1 MAVSARYSTKRTRK
15 FIGWTLRYAVIAL
28 VLIFFAFPVF
38 WILSTSF
45 KSAAEYSHSPP
56 IYIPAAPHIDN
67 YVRALGKGGEGTKAL
82 RDSLIIGISATLLTL
97 LLGVPTAYSMAR
109 FETGGRNFSFWIL
122 SQRMMPPVAAVLPI
136 FILYRTVKLLDT
148 HLGLI
153 VLYTV
158 FALPLCIWMMRS
170 YLQDVSVEIEESARM
185 EGASQWQVWRHITLP
200 LVAPGLSATMIFVFI
215 FAWTEFLF
223 ALVLTRS
230 SVLTLPVLVSRFF
243 GTQSYEW
250 GVASAVAVIATL
262 PVVIL
267 SLFVQRHFV
276 RGMTLGAVK
285 S

>member
-1 MAVSARYSTKRTRK
+1 MISSRQRNKQTRK
-15 FIGWTLRYAVIAL
+15 MIGWTLRYAVL
-28 VLIFFAFPVF
+28 GVVLIFFAFPVF
-38 WILSTSF
+38 WIVSTSL
-45 KSAAEYSHSPP
+45 KTPEEYTHSPP
-56 IYIPAAPHIDN
+56 IYIPAQPHFDN
-67 YVRALGKGGEGTKAL
+67 YSRALGKGGEGGKAL
-82 RDSLIIGISATLLTL
+82 RDSLVIGISATLLTL
-97 LLGVPTAYSMAR
+97 LLGVPAAYSMAR
-109 FETGGRNFSFWIL
+109 YDTGGRNFSFWIL

-136 FILYRTVKLLDT
+136 FILYRNVKLLDT

-153 VLYTV
+153 LLYTV

-170 YLQDVSVEIEESARM
+170 YLQEVSVEMEESARM
-185 EGASQWQVWRHITLP
+185 EGASQWQVWRYITLP

-223 ALVLTRS
+223 SLVLTRS

>member
-1 MAVSARYSTKRTRK
+1 MARASRHNKRTRK
-15 FIGWTLRYAVIAL
+15 FIGWTLRYIVLAFVL
-28 VLIFFAFPVF
+28 VFFVFPVF
-38 WILSTSF
+38 WIISTSF
-45 KSAAEYSHSPP
+45 KAPDEYSHSPP
-56 IYIPAAPHIDN
+56 IYIPSEPHLDN
-67 YVRALGKGGEGTKAL
+67 YLRAMGNAGGTQAL
-82 RDSLIIGISATLLTL
+82 RDSLVIGIAATFLTL

-109 FETGGRNFSFWIL
+109 FDTGGRNFSFWIL

-136 FILYRTVKLLDT
+136 FILYRNVKLLDT

-153 VLYTV
+153 LLYTV

-170 YLQDVSVEIEESARM
+170 YLQDVSAEIEESARI
-185 EGASQWQVWRHITLP
+185 EGASQWQLWRYITLP
-200 LVAPGLSATMIFVFI
+200 LVAPGLSATTIFVFI

-223 ALVLTRS
+223 SLVLTRS

-250 GVASAVAVIATL
+250 GVASAVAVVATL
-262 PVVIL
+262 PVIIL

>member
-1 MAVSARYSTKRTRK
+1 MVALSPQRNKQTRQV
-15 FIGWTLRYAVIAL
+15 IAWTLRYLVL
-28 VLIFFAFPVF
+28 VFVLIFFAFPVF
-38 WILSTSF
+38 WIVSTSL
-45 KSAAEYSHSPP
+45 KAPEEYTHSPP
-56 IYIPAAPHIDN
+56 IYIPAEPHLDN
-67 YVRALGKGGEGTKAL
+67 YVRAMGNAGGTQAL
-82 RDSLIIGISATLLTL
+82 RDSLVIGIAATLLTL

-109 FETGGRNFSFWIL
+109 FDTGGPNFSFWIL

-136 FILYRTVKLLDT
+136 FILYRNVKLLDT

-153 VLYTV
+153 LLYTV

-170 YLQDVSVEIEESARM
+170 YLQEVSVEVEESARI
-185 EGASQWQVWRHITLP
+185 EGASQWQVWRYITLP
-200 LVAPGLSATMIFVFI
+200 LVAPGLSATTIFIFI

-223 ALVLTRS
+223 SLVLTRS

-250 GVASAVAVIATL
+250 GVASAVSVIATL
-262 PVVIL
+262 PVIIL

>member
-1 MAVSARYSTKRTRK
+1 MAVLSRYNTKRTRK
-15 FIGWTLRYAVIAL
+15 FIGWTLRYAVIVL

-56 IYIPAAPHIDN
+56 IYIPAEPHVDN
-67 YVRALGKGGEGTKAL
+67 YVRAMGKGGEGAKAL

-97 LLGVPTAYSMAR
+97 MLGVPTAYSMAR
-109 FETGGRNFSFWIL
+109 FDTGGRNFSFWIL

-136 FILYRTVKLLDT
+136 FILYRNVKLLDT

-153 VLYTV
+153 LLYTV

-170 YLQDVSVEIEESARM
+170 YLQDVSVEVEESARM
-185 EGASQWQVWRHITLP
+185 EGATQWQVWRFITLP
-200 LVAPGLSATMIFVFI
+200 LVAPGLSATTIFVFI

-223 ALVLTRS
+223 SLVLTRS

>member
-1 MAVSARYSTKRTRK
+1 MARASRHNKRTRK
-15 FIGWTLRYAVIAL
+15 FIGWTLRYIVLAFVL
-28 VLIFFAFPVF
+28 VFFVFPVF
-38 WILSTSF
+38 WIISTSF
-45 KSAAEYSHSPP
+45 KAPEEYSHSPP
-56 IYIPAAPHIDN
+56 IYIPSEPHLDN
-67 YVRALGKGGEGTKAL
+67 YLRAMGNAGGTQAL
-82 RDSLIIGISATLLTL
+82 RDSLVIGIAATFLTL

-109 FETGGRNFSFWIL
+109 FDTGGRNFSFWIL

-136 FILYRTVKLLDT
+136 FILYRNVKLLDT

-153 VLYTV
+153 LLYTV

-170 YLQDVSVEIEESARM
+170 YLQEVSAEIEESARI
-185 EGASQWQVWRHITLP
+185 EGASQWQLWRYITLP
-200 LVAPGLSATMIFVFI
+200 LVAPGLSATTIFVFI

-223 ALVLTRS
+223 SLVLTRS

-250 GVASAVAVIATL
+250 GVASAVAVVATL
-262 PVVIL
+262 PVIIL